1 MVVESKKENDM
12 RNNSRDNKD
21 NNKSVV
27 TPWNVEGKVDY
38 DKLIKEFGLKYVD
51 ENILKLIKNKA
62 EEKNLPLHLFL
73 RRKLFFSHRDFD
85 LALKEYFEGK
95 KFFLYTGRAPGGKM
109 HLGHL
114 IPFLF
119 VKYLQDVFDVNLYIQ
134 IPDDEKFLFKKNLD
148 LETVRRMT
156 DSDLLDIAALNFDE
170 DKTFI
175 FKNSEYIKNMYPLF
189 LKTSKKINFST
200 VKATFGFNNE
210 SNIGMIS
217 YPALQIIPTF
227 FEKNR
232 VVIPCAIDQDPYFRL
247 QRDIAESLGFKKNVN
262 IHSKFLIPLT
272 GFGKM
277 SSSEEQ
283 KAILLTDDEKTVKK
297 KINKYAFSGGKST
310 VEEHRKYGGNADID
324 VSFQWLYFL
333 FEEDDNKI
341 LKIKEDYESGRLLS
355 GELKSLLIEKIV
367 SFLKKHSENKKKILE
382 ENKLEKYMYSGVLA
396 KKMWKKTFL

>member
-1 MVVESKKENDM
+1 MKVD
-12 RNNSRDNKD
+12 
-21 NNKSVV
+21 
-27 TPWNVEGKVDY
+27 PWKVEGKVDY
-38 DKLIKEFGLKYVD
+38 EKLIKEFGLKKID
-51 ENILKLIKNKA
+51 EKTLELIKKVS
-62 EEKNLPLHLFL
+62 EEKNEKLHLFL

-85 LALKEYFEGK
+85 IALKEYFEGK

-119 VKYLQDVFDVNLYIQ
+119 TKYLQKIFDVNLYIQ
-134 IPDDEKFLFKKNLD
+134 IPDDEKFLFKKNLT
-148 LETVRRMT
+148 LNKVKEMT
-156 DSDLLDIAALNFDE
+156 EQDLLDIAALNFDE

-189 LKTSKKINFST
+189 LKTAKKINFST

-232 VVIPCAIDQDPYFRL
+232 AVIPCAIDQDPYFRL

-262 IHSKFLIPLT
+262 IHSKFLPPLT
-272 GFGKM
+272 GFEGKM
-277 SSSEEQ
+277 SSSEEE
-283 KAILLTDDEKTVKK
+283 KAILLSDDEKTVKK
-297 KINKYAFSGGKST
+297 KINKYAFSGGKNT
-310 VEEHRKYGGNADID
+310 LEEHRKYGGDTSID
-324 VSFQWLYFL
+324 VSYIWLYYL

-341 LKIKEDYESGRLLS
+341 LEVKEQYESGKLLS
-355 GELKSLLIEKIV
+355 GELKAMLIEKIN
-367 SFLKKHSENKKKILE
+367 SFLKQHNK
-382 ENKLEKYMYSGVLA
+382 NKEKAKSKLKKYMYEGKLA
-396 KKMWKKTFL
+396 KQMWKKIHE